1 MLSFDVISLL
11 CLHKG
16 IGLLRYLDFSMP
28 KFRNINLLE
37 SKFHQDVVKIECF
50 CDVSWK
56 TSKITRKKRE
66 WIFLSL
72 QDKDPYNY
80 GNWQLVVV
88 FLKQAERNAVQQ
100 TGFLVLRRGLMFF
113 FLFQY
118 SIYKIIR
125 DYP

>member
-16 IGLLRYLDFSMP
+16 IGLQRYLDFSMP

-37 SKFHQDVVKIECF
+37 SKFHQHVVKIECF

-56 TSKITRKKRE
+56 TSKITKKRRE
-66 WIFLSL
+66 WIFPSL

-100 TGFLVLRRGLMFF
+100 TDFLE
-113 FLFQY
+113 
-118 SIYKIIR
+118 S
-125 DYP
+125 